1 MAYRQQLTV
10 RMLSKVKLLT
20 PLTTS
25 SKPAE
30 RPMSVGEEEAEQ
42 AD

>member
-20 PLTTS
+20 PLKTS

-30 RPMSVGEEEAEQ
+30 RRTSVGEEEAKQ
-42 AD
+42 AG